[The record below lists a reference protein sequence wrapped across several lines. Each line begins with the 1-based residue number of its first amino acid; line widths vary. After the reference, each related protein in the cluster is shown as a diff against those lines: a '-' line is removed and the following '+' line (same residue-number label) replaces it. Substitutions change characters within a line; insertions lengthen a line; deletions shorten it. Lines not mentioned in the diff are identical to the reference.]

1 MEVEEG
7 LKPFPRFNKW
17 IVRFEWPTLKKMY
30 VFFLRMYVGL
40 EIDQEVGGGLKYM
53 HKVPKTEYFGPN
65 KVEWGL
71 SQFFKKHVL
80 FFLGM
85 YVFSF

>member
-1 MEVEEG
+1 
-7 LKPFPRFNKW
+7 
-17 IVRFEWPTLKKMY
+17 MY

-40 EIDQEVGGGLKYM
+40 EIDQEVGVGLKYI

-65 KVEWGL
+65 KAKRGL

-80 FFLGM
+80 FFLRM
-85 YVFSF
+85 YIFFFQECLYFLLRMFIFFLRMYMSL